1 VEPIELI
8 LVLLLIGA
16 ILYAVFR
23 GGSYRRG
30 PRPHYRRG
38 THVRNRRLF

>member
-1 VEPIELI
+1 VEPVQLI
-8 LVLLLIGA
+8 LILLLIGA

-23 GGSYRRG
+23 GGSIRRG
-30 PRPHYRRG
+30 PRAHWRRG